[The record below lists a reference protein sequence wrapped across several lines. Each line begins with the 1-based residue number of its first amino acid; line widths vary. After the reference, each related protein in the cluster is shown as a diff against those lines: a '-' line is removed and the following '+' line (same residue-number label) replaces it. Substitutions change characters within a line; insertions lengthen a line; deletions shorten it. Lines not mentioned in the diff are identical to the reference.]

1 METESAPPVL
11 ILSRRSRL
19 AVTAQATFA
28 FCTELMLSSRRTA
41 RAPPL
46 RSPQGFYRYSTPC
59 AHTFAPATHTFATLH
74 VATNS
79 ARRSCRVFV
88 VLQSVVQLAVFC
100 YWLSC
105 MPHGVCLTLSDGQN
119 CALLMRM
126 RPALPVYRC
135 ICTQTVR
142 PHVSQRRAVVACI
155 SLFTSPTAWRMS
167 RGGATSKL

>member
-1 METESAPPVL
+1 
-11 ILSRRSRL
+11 
-19 AVTAQATFA
+19 
-28 FCTELMLSSRRTA
+28 MLTSRRTA

-46 RSPQGFYRYSTPC
+46 RSPQGLYRYSTPC

-88 VLQSVVQLAVFC
+88 VLQNVVQLAVFR

-105 MPHGVCLTLSDGQN
+105 MPHGVCLTLRDGQN

-126 RPALPVYRC
+126 RPGLLLYLHTDGPPARVTASRGRC
-135 ICTQTVR
+135 LHIPIHQSHR
-142 PHVSQRRAVVACI
+142 
-155 SLFTSPTAWRMS
+155 WRMS
-167 RGGATSKL
+167 QWWSQGVMDGSVKEVRIPAKIAKF